1 MFNKAGNRNGFTLIE
16 LVIVVVVVGIIAIV
30 AIPHFIDLQKDS
42 RISALHGLKGAIDF
56 SSIMVHDRAVIAGT
70 EKLESSYDCYELN
83 SLSKQC
89 TDSARIM
96 VVYGRPRA
104 SEDGLVRAMYL
115 KAVKRSDE
123 DRENDGKKS
132 DFVWVYDIP
141 SEGRIVLYQPHSP
154 EVKGI
159 TVNDRGDL
167 GASSGC
173 GIIYQQPYMQEIEKQ
188 DDAGNTVTV
197 RTLIDYKVALVD
209 KDC

>member
-42 RISALHGLKGAIDF
+42 RISALHGLKGAVDF

-96 VVYGRPRA
+96 AVYGRPRA

-115 KAVKRSDE
+115 KAVKR
-123 DRENDGKKS
+123 
-132 DFVWVYDIP
+132 
-141 SEGRIVLYQPHSP
+141 
-154 EVKGI
+154 
-159 TVNDRGDL
+159 
-167 GASSGC
+167 
-173 GIIYQQPYMQEIEKQ
+173 
-188 DDAGNTVTV
+188 
-197 RTLIDYKVALVD
+197 
-209 KDC
+209 